1 MPLDPKLM
9 EVLACP
15 DCKSG
20 VVEKDEKVICLN
32 ADCRRCYTINDG
44 IPVMLI
50 DESEV
55 LELEKWQEM
64 KS

>member
-1 MPLDPKLM
+1 MSLDPKLM

-15 DCKSG
+15 DCKSE
-20 VVEKDEKVICLN
+20 VLEKGDRIICKN
-32 ADCRRCYTINDG
+32 ADCRRAYKISDG

-55 LELEKWQEM
+55 LEPDQWREL
-64 KS
+64 SA

>member
-15 DCKSG
+15 DCKSE
-20 VVEKDEKVICLN
+20 VMEKDEAIICLN
-32 ADCRRCYTINDG
+32 GDCRRCYKISDG

-55 LELEKWQEM
+55 LDADKWQEM
-64 KS
+64 KI

>member
-1 MPLDPKLM
+1 MSLDPKLM

-15 DCKSG
+15 DCKSEL
-20 VVEKDEKVICLN
+20 VEKDDRIICQN
-32 ADCRRCYTINDG
+32 ADCRRVFKITDG

-55 LELEKWQEM
+55 LEPQQWREINA
-64 KS
+64 